1 MRLACLDVWPVQP
14 HLNNTY
20 LPREDA
26 QPMNAISRFA
36 SGLLHDYDHL
46 GQITDI
52 VKQAKA
58 ARK

>member
-1 MRLACLDVWPVQP
+1 MRLASLDMWPVLP

-20 LPREDA
+20 ISREGA
-26 QPMNAISRFA
+26 PPLNAISRFV
-36 SGLLHDYDHL
+36 SGLRHDYDHL
-46 GQITDI
+46 GQIAEI